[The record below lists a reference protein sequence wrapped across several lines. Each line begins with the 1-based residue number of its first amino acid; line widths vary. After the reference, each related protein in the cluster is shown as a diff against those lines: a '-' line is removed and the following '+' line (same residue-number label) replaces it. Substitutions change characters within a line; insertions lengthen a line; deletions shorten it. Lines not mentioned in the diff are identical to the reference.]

1 MPQFNS
7 EWKFLS
13 DFVKK
18 NAFQAYEA
26 SNDAAK
32 IFFVEVIVSDGFFA
46 SVRYASNEIG
56 SKPITGVPI
65 IQSPYHTTPIMPGDT
80 GLLLNCHQ
88 NIGPLIEGRPTKKL
102 LRSSYY
108 VFLPLMKRSKFKGS
122 PLKHEISSPTG
133 QTKIT
138 IDDMGVVMKITTKFG
153 ADAAEI
159 NFNAKSSVKI
169 VAPQIDITASSALK
183 IDGGDVAVTSSS
195 PMQIGELAS
204 ILNDLCSA
212 LSGFK
217 TLPTSPGAPAMP
229 DPSFVADIA
238 NVQAAV
244 GQAFK

>member
-7 EWKFLS
+7 EWKFLV

-32 IFFVEVIVSDGFFA
+32 MFFVEVIVSDGFFA

-65 IQSPYHTTPIMPGDT
+65 IQSPYHTSPVMPGDT

-122 PLKHEISSPTG
+122 PLRHEISSPTG

-138 IDDMGVVMKITTKFG
+138 IDDMGVVMKIATKFG
-153 ADAAEI
+153 TDAAEI
-159 NFNAKSSVKI
+159 DFNAKSAFKI
-169 VAPQIDITASSALK
+169 DAPQIDITASSTLK
-183 IDGGDVAVTSSS
+183 IGSGDVAITSSS

-229 DPSFVADIA
+229 DPSFVADVA